1 MSPLFHFG
9 SVCILEELLVL
20 LKKLDIVP
28 TAAQQY
34 QIPSENYMESEKQ
47 NQQNKTR
54 LFTFLFWVAKVK
66 DKLEFYQE
74 LTVLLSIP

>member
-1 MSPLFHFG
+1 MSPLFHLG

-20 LKKLDIVP
+20 LRKLDIVP

-47 NQQNKTR
+47 N
-54 LFTFLFWVAKVK
+54 
-66 DKLEFYQE
+66 
-74 LTVLLSIP
+74 